1 MDGSTAYDDAV
12 DRLFTS
18 IIINRELKSQFA
30 NYLRSPNRYVH
41 WTCKDGTTIP
51 IKDMSLQHLRNAIS
65 LVERKDP
72 DNIWLDLLRY
82 ELYFREKNDEV
93 ANALQAEEMTADLC
107 I

>member
-1 MDGSTAYDDAV
+1 M
-12 DRLFTS
+12 
-18 IIINRELKSQFA
+18 
-30 NYLRSPNRYVH
+30 
-41 WTCKDGTTIP
+41 
-51 IKDMSLQHLRNAIS
+51 
-65 LVERKDP
+65 VERKDP